1 MTPRPIVRAAGALA
15 LALAGMAAQA
25 ASYTFVQTG
34 FEGGGTVSGSF
45 SGNDLDGDGWL
56 FGYELSAFT
65 LSFSGNAQVA
75 AFTHTKANLGGIGWF
90 IGDAFIGGRNDNYLQ
105 TSRTSQGRSVQYD
118 AWGWPEF
125 SIPGRI
131 TDSASGKVITT
142 GEMVRVSPVPEPEAW
157 ALWLGGLGCI
167 GRLVRRRQLP

>member
-1 MTPRPIVRAAGALA
+1 MTPRPIVRAVGALT
-15 LALAGMAAQA
+15 LALAGMAAHA

-56 FGYELSAFT
+56 FGYELTAFT

-90 IGDAFIGGRNDNYLQ
+90 IGDTFIGGRDNNYLQ

-125 SIPGRI
+125 NIPGRI
-131 TDSASGKVITT
+131 TDSASGGVITT
-142 GEMVRVSPVPEPEAW
+142 SEMVRVSPVPEPGDW
-157 ALWLGGLGCI
+157 ALWLGGLGCV
-167 GRLVRRRQLP
+167 GRLARRRRAH